1 MTQLQEQ
8 QTQQVAAAP
17 IKAPVKTRRRAN
29 SVAFACRTD
38 YGLPDDDGDNELPKP
53 LFLVPDPAERRR
65 SAAEAG
71 EGAKE
76 RERIT
81 SVFTLA

>member
-8 QTQQVAAAP
+8 QPPVAPP
-17 IKAPVKTRRRAN
+17 IKVKTRRRAN

-38 YGLPDDDGDNELPKP
+38 YGLPDDDDDSVPKP
-53 LFLVPDPAERRR
+53 LFLVPEPAERRR
-65 SAAEAG
+65 SAAEAA

-76 RERIT
+76 RDRAT
-81 SVFTLA
+81 TVFTLS

>member
-8 QTQQVAAAP
+8 QQPQAAAP
-17 IKAPVKTRRRAN
+17 IKVKTRRRAN

-38 YGLPDDDGDNELPKP
+38 YGLPDDDDDNGVLAKP
-53 LFLVPDPAERRR
+53 LFLVAEPAEQRRR
-65 SAAEAG
+65 SATEVI

-76 RERIT
+76 RAGGI
-81 SVFTLA
+81 FTLS

>member
-8 QTQQVAAAP
+8 QPQVAAP
-17 IKAPVKTRRRAN
+17 IKVKTRRRAN

-38 YGLPDDDGDNELPKP
+38 YGLPDDDDDDNAGVLPKP
-53 LFLVPDPAERRR
+53 LFLVAEPPEQRRR
-65 SAAEAG
+65 SATEVI

-76 RERIT
+76 RVGGI
-81 SVFTLA
+81 FTLS